1 MRRSSAA
8 IACLALLAALAM
20 LPVTADARGAGG
32 WTLLGER
39 RVTDKLDHDTIPVT
53 AARGDFHRVQLRV
66 LERAVQFRK
75 VVVHFGNGESQE
87 LEVRDVIRAGGR
99 SRAID
104 LAGGDRLIS
113 SIDLWYDAQSIA
125 GKSALVRVFGQR

>member
-1 MRRSSAA
+1 MRRSAS
-8 IACLALLAALAM
+8 IASLALLVALAAF
-20 LPVTADARGAGG
+20 PVVAAARGAGG

-39 RVTDKLDHDTIPVT
+39 RVTDKLDHDTIAVT
-53 AARGDFHRVQLRV
+53 ATRGDFHRIQLRV

-87 LEVRDVIRAGGR
+87 LELRDVIRAGGR

-104 LAGGDRLIS
+104 LAGGDRVIQ
-113 SIDLWYDAQSIA
+113 SIDLWYDAQSIG
-125 GKSALVRVFGQR
+125 GKGALVRVFGQR